1 MEVTTWT
8 NLSCLI
14 SHHCALRRFLPL
26 GASLKLS
33 KVPFTKIR
41 KCTVRVVV
49 TNYMDSIQLQKTTQQ
64 HSTSYPVIITLH
76 LEVKH
81 L

>member
-14 SHHCALRRFLPL
+14 NHHCAVRRFLPL
-26 GASLKLS
+26 NASLKLS
-33 KVPFTKIR
+33 QVPFTKIR

-49 TNYMDSIQLQKTTQQ
+49 TNYMDSTTQNNAAF
-64 HSTSYPVIITLH
+64 HFLTCDNHPSS
-76 LEVKH
+76 
-81 L
+81 